1 MESPDTTVVLGIIKK
16 FNKDLEDFPLNTQ
29 IAIANTLLQLVQY
42 RTTVEVERSQQEQ
55 ARIEREKNFSPHM
68 ITRPV

>member
-55 ARIEREKNFSPHM
+55 ARIEREKISAH
-68 ITRPV
+68 T